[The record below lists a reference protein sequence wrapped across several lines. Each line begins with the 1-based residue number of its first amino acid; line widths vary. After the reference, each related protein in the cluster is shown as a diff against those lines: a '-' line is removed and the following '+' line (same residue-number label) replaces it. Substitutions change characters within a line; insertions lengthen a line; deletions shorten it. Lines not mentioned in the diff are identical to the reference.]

1 MLEAEKRRNDQGNGS
16 EIFCLGTLNQLFF
29 DLNKITV
36 SSESPHQALTT
47 SRLTAPTPGNHM
59 PTPPSPKPT
68 RRTVLRGLGVTV
80 ALPWL
85 EAIPLL
91 ANEPASATTISP
103 QRFAA
108 LFMGNGISPKNWGAK
123 GVGAEMELSK
133 SLEPL
138 KPHRSKLN
146 VITGLFNKQATGV
159 GIHPGQTGN
168 ILSGAA
174 LQKGAVLHGGISM
187 DQVLATHFGEETAQS
202 SLVLGCEQPITG
214 YHETNFSMAYSSH
227 ISWHDANSPVPMEVY
242 PSLAFDSLFDNQ
254 GSRRTLSILDRVKD
268 QATALQPKI
277 SNADKAK
284 LDEYLTSVREVEKR
298 VERTRTAKDKA
309 DDKARDRGKT
319 AITMPRPDNGL
330 PEDIR
335 EHMRLMCDIIALA
348 FQTDKTRVATL
359 LLCRDLSGL
368 FYPFLNVRAAHH
380 PTSHEDDSD
389 AYERVTRYYVGQL
402 AYLATRLSE
411 MREGDK
417 TVLDNSCLMF
427 VSNMWSGSRHDSG
440 KLPVL
445 LVGGLGGTLETGRV
459 LDYLGKGD
467 ENRKLCG
474 LYLSLMNRMGVK
486 AERFGDANAPLSG
499 L

>member
-1 MLEAEKRRNDQGNGS
+1 MLNPHS
-16 EIFCLGTLNQLFF
+16 H
-29 DLNKITV
+29 KI
-36 SSESPHQALTT
+36 
-47 SRLTAPTPGNHM
+47 
-59 PTPPSPKPT
+59 T
-68 RRTVLRGLGVTV
+68 RRTLLKGVGVTM

-85 EAIPLL
+85 ESAPVWGSE
-91 ANEPASATTISP
+91 ATPGATASAP
-103 QRFAA
+103 PRRFAA
-108 LFMGNGISPKNWGAK
+108 LFMGNGISPKNWWAK
-123 GVGAEMELSK
+123 GAGADMQLSK

-138 KPHRSKLN
+138 SALRPRLN
-146 VITGLFNKQATGV
+146 VISGLFNKNATGV

-174 LQKGAVLHGGISM
+174 LQRGAVLRGGVSM
-187 DQVLATHFGEETAQS
+187 DQVLAAHLGEQTAQP

-227 ISWHDANSPVPMEVY
+227 ISWQDANSPVPMEVY

-254 GSRRTLSILDRVKD
+254 GSRRTLSILDRVQE
-268 QATALQPKI
+268 QAAALNRKV
-277 SNADKAK
+277 SHADRAK
-284 LDEYLTSVREVEKR
+284 LDEYLASVREVEKR
-298 VERTRTAKDKA
+298 VERARTTKSQA
-309 DDKARDRGKT
+309 DDRSRDRGRP
-319 AITMPRPDNGL
+319 AIAMPRPANGL

-368 FYPFLNVRAAHH
+368 FYPFLDVRTAHH

-389 AYERVTRYYVGQL
+389 AYERVTRYYVSQL
-402 AYLATRLSE
+402 AYLAGRLAAMPE
-411 MREGDK
+411 AGT

-445 LVGGLGGTLETGRV
+445 LVGSLGGKLATGRV
-459 LDYLGKGD
+459 LDYTGRGD
-467 ENRKLCG
+467 ADRRLCG
-474 LYLSLMNRMGVK
+474 LYLSMMNRMGASVSK
-486 AERFGDANAPLSG
+486 FGDATAPLAG